1 MNPHTLAKTLRRRQ
15 LRVGLVDKSL
25 IHKMDDMQLL
35 ACYLL
40 CSKCNGDIFENR
52 AAAVENAANVEE
64 FLTLVN
70 LALATHSCQNRN

>member
-15 LRVGLVDKSL
+15 LRAGLVDKSL

-40 CSKCNGDIFENR
+40 CSKCNGDIFEDR
-52 AAAVENAANVEE
+52 AAAVESAKNVQE
-64 FLTLVN
+64 FLDWVN
-70 LALATHSCQNRN
+70 MELAVHQCKNRN